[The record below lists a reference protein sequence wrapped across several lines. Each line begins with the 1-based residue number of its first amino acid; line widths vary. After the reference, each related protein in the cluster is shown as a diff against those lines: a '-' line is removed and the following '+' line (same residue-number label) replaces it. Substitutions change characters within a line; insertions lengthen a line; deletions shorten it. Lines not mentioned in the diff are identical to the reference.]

1 MAVSKVRFYFPRASA
16 SSSALGRVNF
26 ITKVNGVSGNY
37 DVGKAISNTETDNV
51 LIEYKGFSSS
61 VNYTNAILNNDIFL
75 DASSKE
81 AYIDFI
87 FKENLAILGKITYT
101 TFKGSGKT
109 PKLYITVYDEH
120 GEIIHDNKSAP
131 LSSTAGQIVSEAT
144 PESRYV
150 KVYKTHTISY
160 IETTDKNHF
169 TNIYQIKDI
178 ELGCVENDKEKNFCR
193 FLFSFDNRVTY
204 KTFNIETGMWEDCDK
219 SDIIT
224 KGLSVDNLHL
234 CINSINEQLD
244 STLQSLDIL
253 VGMMTLDAYTSP
265 IIKNIA
271 LNYLSY
277 VQTNDVE

>member
-1 MAVSKVRFYFPRASA
+1 M
-16 SSSALGRVNF
+16 
-26 ITKVNGVSGNY
+26 
-37 DVGKAISNTETDNV
+37 
-51 LIEYKGFSSS
+51 
-61 VNYTNAILNNDIFL
+61 
-75 DASSKE
+75 
-81 AYIDFI
+81 
-87 FKENLAILGKITYT
+87 
-101 TFKGSGKT
+101 
-109 PKLYITVYDEH
+109 
-120 GEIIHDNKSAP
+120 
-131 LSSTAGQIVSEAT
+131 
-144 PESRYV
+144 
-150 KVYKTHTISY
+150 
-160 IETTDKNHF
+160 
-169 TNIYQIKDI
+169 
-178 ELGCVENDKEKNFCR
+178 GCVENDKEKNFCR

-277 VQTNDVE
+277 VQES